1 MAIEIICLVWSVV
14 LGLAHILIAGQS
26 RTKELGTKW
35 NTSAR
40 DGEQPLLS
48 IMTNRLFRAQANFFE
63 TFPLFA
69 VLILVTAVTQLY
81 SIYSQVGAIL
91 YLIAR
96 VIYLPLYAFGI
107 PYLRTIVWLISLL
120 GIILILFP
128 LVFA

>member
-1 MAIEIICLVWSVV
+1 MGIEIICLVWSVV

-81 SIYSQVGAIL
+81 SIYSQVGAMI

-107 PYLRTIVWLISLL
+107 PYFRTVVWLISLL

>member
-40 DGEQPLLS
+40 DGEQPSLS
-48 IMTNRLFRAQANFFE
+48 TKTNRLFRAQANFFE

-107 PYLRTIVWLISLL
+107 SYFRTLVWLVSLL
-120 GIILILFP
+120 GIILILLP
-128 LVFA
+128 LIY